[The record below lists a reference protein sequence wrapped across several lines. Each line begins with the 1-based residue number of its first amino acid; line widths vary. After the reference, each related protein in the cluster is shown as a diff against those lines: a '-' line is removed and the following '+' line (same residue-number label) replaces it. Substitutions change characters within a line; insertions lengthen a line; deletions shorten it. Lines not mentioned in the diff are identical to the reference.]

1 MADTHSTA
9 YAPAHRLLH
18 WLTAL
23 LIFGLVPVGI
33 IMSNR
38 GAAGLWDALTNQLY
52 AWHKLIGFIVL
63 LLVLARLIVRV
74 VKGAPAYPSG
84 MPKWM
89 VGAAHGLHALMYVL
103 LFAVPLAGWAGVTA
117 FPATIT
123 VGGFHLP
130 AMPFVPQSE
139 ELARTFF
146 RAHMA
151 GAILLTLMV
160 VGHVGAALFHL
171 IVKKDGVFQRM
182 WPKRAQARA

>member
-1 MADTHSTA
+1 MSATRTDA
-9 YAPAHRLLH
+9 YAPVHRAIH
-18 WLTAL
+18 WLTAI

-33 IMSNR
+33 VMANR
-38 GAAGLWDALTNQLY
+38 GAAGIFDALTNQLY

-63 LLVLARLIVRV
+63 LLVVARLIIRA
-74 VKGAPAYPSG
+74 VKGAPPYPAT

-89 VGAAHGLHALMYVL
+89 VGAAHGLHALVYVL
-103 LFAVPLAGWAGVTA
+103 LLLVPLAGWAGVTA

-139 ELARTFF
+139 ELAKTFF
-146 RAHMA
+146 RVHMA

-160 VGHVGAALFHL
+160 FGHIGAALFHL

-182 WPKRAQARA
+182 WPKRA